1 MTLQKFKI
9 KDRFQEL
16 RGQLESQRDQLPP
29 QTQLLLTSLIQLM
42 ELIIMVFEERFTPKN
57 SRNSSLP
64 PSKDERRK
72 VAYRREQQK
81 KTIQF
86 PKSLEVTEPDEVI
99 DHHPDFCHRCGLEL
113 EESQSE
119 GFEARQ
125 VLDIVVEKYVTE
137 HRSHQK
143 ECSCC
148 GERTQASFPAGI
160 IGKIQYGPMVKAL
173 GIGMLYAQM
182 SSFSRTQVMLSE
194 LVGKVLSE
202 SSLASFVQQLYSKLE
217 KWEAWARDQLLQSPV
232 LHADETGLNVNGQSA
247 WVHVLSSQD
256 IVLMGFH
263 MKRGKVAMDEI
274 GILPKYGGIL
284 VHDFWQPYYGYDRLE
299 HAACGAHLLR
309 ELQYVVEAHGHNW
322 AKLMQEVLL
331 DGLELMHERK
341 RGKLM
346 EKEYRTLQ
354 RRYRIAVTKGES
366 ECPEPAASG
375 KRGRTAKTKARNLLE
390 RFRDFEGEVL
400 RFAREPIVPF
410 TNNIAE
416 RDLRMV
422 KVKVNVSGYFRSEDG
437 ARAFCRI
444 RSYLMTQ
451 WRKGVPPIQALKSAI
466 EGQVNYE

>member
-1 MTLQKFKI
+1 MTLQKFMI

-16 RGQLESQRDQLPP
+16 RAQLESQRDQLPA
-29 QTQLLLTSLIQLM
+29 QTQVLLSSLIQLM
-42 ELIIMVFEERFTPKN
+42 ELIIMVFEERFTKRN

-72 VAYRREQQK
+72 AAYRREQQK
-81 KTIQF
+81 KKIQF
-86 PKSLEVTEPDEVI
+86 PKTLEQGEPDEVV
-99 DHHPDFCHRCGLEL
+99 DHHPEFCGHCGLEFD
-113 EESQSE
+113 EDSSH
-119 GFEARQ
+119 GYEARQ
-125 VLDIVVEKYVTE
+125 VLDILVEKYVIE
-137 HRSHQK
+137 HRSHQND
-143 ECSCC
+143 CACC
-148 GERTQASFPAGI
+148 GEATMAPFPAGI
-160 IGKIQYGPMVKAL
+160 IGKVQYGPMVKAL

-202 SSLASFVQQLYSKLE
+202 SSLASFVQQLYAKLE
-217 KWEAWARDQLLQSPV
+217 KWELWAREQLLKSLV
-232 LHADETGLNVNGQSA
+232 LHADETGLNVNGINA
-247 WVHVLSSQD
+247 WIHVLSSRD
-256 IVLMGFH
+256 VVLMCFH
-263 MKRGKVAMDEI
+263 MKRGKIGMDEI

-284 VHDFWQPYYGYDRLE
+284 VHDFWQPYYGYEKLE

-322 AKLMQEVLL
+322 AKLMQEVLM

-346 EKEYRTLQ
+346 EKEYATLQ

-366 ECPEPAASG
+366 ECPKPETSG
-375 KRGRTAKTKARNLLE
+375 RRGKTAQTKARNLLE
-390 RFRDFEGEVL
+390 RFRDYEGEIL
-400 RFAREPIVPF
+400 RFARDPEVPF
-410 TNNIAE
+410 TNNVAE

-422 KVKVNVSGYFRSEDG
+422 KVKQNVSGYFRSEEG

-451 WRKGVPPIQALKSAI
+451 WRKGIPPIQALKSAI
-466 EGQVNYE
+466 EGQINYE

>member
-16 RGQLESQRDQLPP
+16 KVQLESQKAQLPV
-29 QTQLLLTSLIQLM
+29 QTQVLLSSLIQLM
-42 ELIIMVFEERFTPKN
+42 ELIIMVFEERLTPKN

-64 PSKDERRK
+64 PSKDKRRK
-72 VAYRREQQK
+72 AAYRREQQK
-81 KTIQF
+81 KEIQF
-86 PKSLEVTEPDEVI
+86 PKPLETSEPDEVI
-99 DHHPDFCHRCGLEL
+99 DHYPDFCVHCGLEL
-113 EESQSE
+113 EDTKDLGHES
-119 GFEARQ
+119 RQ

-137 HRSHQK
+137 HRSHLK
-143 ECSCC
+143 GCPCC
-148 GERTQASFPAGI
+148 GEQTQASFPAGV

-202 SSLASFVQQLYSKLE
+202 STLASFVQQLYSKLE
-217 KWEAWARDQLLQSPV
+217 KWEAWAREKLLQGSV
-232 LHADETGLNVNGQSA
+232 LHADETGLNVNGESA
-247 WVHVLSSQD
+247 WVHVLSSRD
-256 IVLMGFH
+256 VVLMSFH

-284 VHDFWQPYYGYDRLE
+284 VHDFWQPYYGYENVE

-309 ELQYVVEAHGHNW
+309 ELQYVIEAHGHNW

-346 EKEYRTLQ
+346 DKEFRTLQ

-366 ECPEPAASG
+366 ECPKPESSG
-375 KRGRTAKTKARNLLE
+375 KRARTAQTKARNLLE

-400 RFAREPIVPF
+400 RFARDPMVPF

-451 WRKGVPPIQALKSAI
+451 WRKGIPPIQALKTAL